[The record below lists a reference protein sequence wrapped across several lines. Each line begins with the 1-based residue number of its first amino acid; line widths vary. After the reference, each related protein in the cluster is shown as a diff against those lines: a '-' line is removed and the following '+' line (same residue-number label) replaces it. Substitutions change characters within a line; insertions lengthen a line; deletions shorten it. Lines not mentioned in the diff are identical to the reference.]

1 MKRKCVVVIIQ
12 VRISSDVDVGH
23 DDQDRSPY
31 LNTARTLVQFLSSK
45 FLLFQHCA
53 RFIGRVLNLLGRLIF
68 VAGGIGTHDCV

>member
-23 DDQDRSPY
+23 DDRDRLPY
-31 LNTARTLVQFLSSK
+31 LNTRTLVQFLSSK
-45 FLLFQHCA
+45 FLLFQHFV